1 MAGNRLDMKEIE
13 EIRRLWKLGFTNRQ
27 IARASGGKIH
37 RNTVNKYVLEF
48 STEES
53 LSGKGVGLP
62 AIDSDIGWPDA
73 VDWEKIRSEYLRG
86 VPLSILHD
94 ELFETGKVPVLY
106 PGFWKQAQKR
116 IALTEATMV
125 RIFKAGERAE
135 IDYADGID
143 ILDPAT
149 GEIKRTELFVGVL
162 CHSRYTFAEFTWTQ
176 PSQDFCNPM

>member
-53 LSGKGVGLP
+53 LIGKGVGLP

-86 VPLSILHD
+86 VPLVFCTMSFSRPGKFRCYIL
-94 ELFETGKVPVLY
+94 
-106 PGFWKQAQKR
+106 GFGSKPKSG
-116 IALTEATMV
+116 L
-125 RIFKAGERAE
+125 
-135 IDYADGID
+135 
-143 ILDPAT
+143 
-149 GEIKRTELFVGVL
+149 
-162 CHSRYTFAEFTWTQ
+162 H
-176 PSQDFCNPM
+176 